1 MRPGRENDSR
11 RGRVLFFLYA
21 LYFTMR
27 GGGRTRQNVARRC
40 EKERK
45 KQRVRRACGNT
56 AENPPKSPRT
66 F

>member
-27 GGGRTRQNVARRC
+27 AGDAKTKCCPAV
-40 EKERK
+40 
-45 KQRVRRACGNT
+45 
-56 AENPPKSPRT
+56 
-66 F
+66 